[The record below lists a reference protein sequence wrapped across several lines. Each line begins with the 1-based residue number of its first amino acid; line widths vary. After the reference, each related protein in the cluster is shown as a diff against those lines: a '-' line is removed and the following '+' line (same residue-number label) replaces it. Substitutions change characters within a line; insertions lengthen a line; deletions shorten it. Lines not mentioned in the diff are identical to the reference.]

1 MRWYWWALLAL
12 ALSGGGV
19 VVYNQTRGLRNNN
32 PGNIEKGQPWYG
44 LAPEQPDSRFATFTK
59 PEYGIRALGKLLLNY
74 ERLYN
79 INTVA
84 GIINRWAPGHE
95 NPTDAYV
102 QFVARA
108 AGVQPSAR
116 ISVRE
121 KLPQLVRA
129 IIQFENGIQPYPDE
143 VINAGLAMV

>member
-12 ALSGGGV
+12 ALSSGGV

-44 LAPEQPDSRFATFTK
+44 LAAEQPDSRFATFTK

-102 QFVARA
+102 QFVASA
-108 AGVQPSAR
+108 AGVQPTAR

-121 KLPQLVRA
+121 KLPALVRA
-129 IIQFENGIQPYPDE
+129 IIQFENGIQPYPEE

>member
-1 MRWYWWALLAL
+1 M
-12 ALSGGGV
+12 

-32 PGNIEKGQPWYG
+32 PGNIEKGEKWLG
-44 LAPEQPDSRFATFTK
+44 LAPEQPDARFATFTK
-59 PEYGIRALGKLLLNY
+59 PEYGIRALAKLLLNY

-79 INTVA
+79 ITTVA

-108 AGVQPSAR
+108 AGVKATET
-116 ISVRE
+116 INVRQ
-121 KLPQLVRA
+121 KLPHLVRA

-143 VINAGLAMV
+143 VINAGIQMA